1 MELQLDLTKT
11 YAIAL
16 ESGGAR
22 GAYQVGVWQALEETG
37 VRYNA
42 VSGTSVGALNGAL
55 MAMRDLPRAV
65 EIWSDIRLSSVMAL
79 SEEEES
85 GMRRILRGDVGL
97 DDVQELWPKVKDI
110 IRNRGLDAAPLRE
123 WVRSVVDPKKLRD
136 SDVELFVSTVDLNEK
151 KGLEVRVSELPEE
164 EVCDML
170 LASAYHP
177 AFKLEPLGGKLY
189 TDGGFVDALPLHA
202 LVEAGYRDIIA
213 VRLPSHG
220 REKHFRLPKDVCV
233 TTVKPNADLGGSL
246 DFDGEQS
253 RKNMALGYFDAKRVL
268 YGLYGRSYY
277 IDRSFT
283 DRFALDWLLRRET
296 EAGEANLRRV
306 CEEKLP
312 RLARK
317 LDAKDGDYYEL
328 MVAVMELLAAEKGL
342 EPLRIYSDA
351 DLLRLLETEQS
362 VILPENRT

>member
-1 MELQLDLTKT
+1 MELQLDLKKT

-22 GAYQVGVWQALEETG
+22 GAYEIGVWQALEEVG

-65 EIWSDIRLSSVMAL
+65 EIWSDIRLTDVMAL

-85 GMRRILRGDVGL
+85 GMRRLFSGDMGL
-97 DDVQELWPKVKDI
+97 DDVQELWPKVKDV
-110 IRNRGLDAAPLRE
+110 IRNRGLDATPLRE
-123 WVRSVVDPKKLRD
+123 WVYRVVDPKRLKD
-136 SDVELFVSTVDLNEK
+136 SDVELFVSTVDLNER

-177 AFKLEPLGGKLY
+177 AFRREPLGGKLY

-220 REKHFRLPKDVCV
+220 RERRFRLPDDVNV
-233 TTVKPNADLGGSL
+233 TTIRTTADLGGSL
-246 DFDGEQS
+246 NFDGLQS

-268 YGLYGRSYY
+268 FGLYGRTYY

-283 DRFALDWLLRRET
+283 DRFALDWLLKRET
-296 EAGEANLRRV
+296 EAGEANLRTI

-317 LDAKDGDYYEL
+317 LDVKEGDYYEL
-328 MVAVMELLAAEKGL
+328 MAAVVEQMAAEKGL
-342 EPLRIYSDA
+342 ETMKIYSDA
-351 DLLRLLETEQS
+351 DLLRQVEEA
-362 VILPENRT
+362 